1 MRNKLMRKWFI
12 LPVFGLLM
20 AAMVL
25 AGCTTTTT
33 ITEAGS
39 TSVQP
44 LAELLAEAYM
54 KVNPDVQVTVSGGG
68 STTGVK
74 SAAEGTV
81 DIGAASRELKTEE
94 ESTVV
99 KHLLCRDSI
108 AIVVHPSNPVEGLTM
123 EQVKDIFTGVIT
135 NWSEVGGPNADILVV
150 AREEGSGTRGA
161 FDEIVLDEEDT
172 VATAIL
178 QPSNGAVRTAV
189 TGDPNAIGYIGLGY
203 LSSATKALKIDGV
216 ECNADNARTGKYPV
230 VRPLYF
236 LTKEE
241 PKGEVKKFI
250 DFCTSEAAQAI
261 VEYEGFISV
270 Y

>member
-1 MRNKLMRKWFI
+1 LRNKLMRKWFI

-25 AGCTTTTT
+25 VGCTTTTT

-54 KVNPDVQVTVSGGG
+54 KINPDVQITVSGGG

-81 DIGAASRELKTEE
+81 DIGAASRELKPEE
-94 ESTVV
+94 EGTVV

-123 EQVKDIFTGVIT
+123 EQVKDIFTGAIT
-135 NWSEVGGPNADILVV
+135 NWSEVGGPNEDILVV

-161 FDEIVLDEEDT
+161 FDEIVLDKEDT

-178 QPSNGAVRTAV
+178 QPSNGAVRTVVA
-189 TGDPNAIGYIGLGY
+189 GDPNAIGYLGLGY
-203 LSSATKALKIDGV
+203 LDASIKALSINGV
-216 ECNADNARTGKYPV
+216 ECDADNARTGEYPV

-236 LTKEE
+236 LTMEE
-241 PKGEVKKFI
+241 PEGLVKEFI
-250 DFCTSEAAQAI
+250 DFCTSEKAQTI
-261 VEYEGFISV
+261 IERDGFISV